1 MKELKKAANRYNDLI
16 AMVCGR
22 AFVKYGRLDYTAF
35 SNEIG
40 ISVSTLRRRLD
51 DPETITLGEL
61 HKIASVLKLEKDE
74 IKEKLPV

>member
-22 AFVKYGRLDYTAF
+22 AFVKYGKLDYAAF
-35 SNEIG
+35 SNEVG
-40 ISVSTLRRRLD
+40 ISVSTLRRRLE

-61 HKIASVLKLEKDE
+61 YKIASVLKLEKDE